1 MSTARPAAMKLR
13 PRSIIGFVAVLVAVA
28 LAWEAVKWIAGDP
41 WRLHA
46 TVAGIRIDYE
56 HFPPLKWTF
65 AKDLALPH
73 VWSIL
78 GVFGAPSTRVGP
90 PVWQVLIGASL
101 YTLREAFA
109 GFVVGALLGLG
120 LGALFVRFSVL
131 ERAFIPYVVASQT
144 IPLITIAPII
154 VIYLGAQWT
163 SVAFIAAYLTFF
175 PVTVAAL
182 RGLRAAD
189 PRAFELMRASAASE
203 TQIFWKLRLPASVPY
218 LFSAFRVSAAA
229 SIVGAII
236 GELPSGLPDGLGGQ
250 ILQTVQYYITG
261 PEKLWATVAAA
272 ALLGIVFVGLVVLA
286 ETVLTHGR
294 YRTTTAS

>member
-1 MSTARPAAMKLR
+1 MTLR
-13 PRSIIGFVAVLVAVA
+13 PRAIAGFFLVLVAVA
-28 LAWEAVKWIAGDP
+28 IIWEAAKWVAGDP

-46 TVAGIRIDYE
+46 TIVGIRIDYE
-56 HFPPLKWTF
+56 HFPPMRWNVVS
-65 AKDLALPH
+65 DLGLPH

-78 GVFGAPSTRVGP
+78 GVFGQPSTRVGP
-90 PVWQVLIGASL
+90 PVWQVLVGASL
-101 YTLREAFA
+101 YTLREAFVGFIA
-109 GFVVGALLGLG
+109 GAVLGLAI
-120 LGALFVRFSVL
+120 GAAFVRFHVL

-163 SVAFIAAYLTFF
+163 SVSVIAAYLTFF

-261 PEKLWATVAAA
+261 PEKLWATVAAS
-272 ALLGIVFVGLVVLA
+272 ALVGIVFVGIVVVA
-286 ETVLTHGR
+286 ETVMTRGR
-294 YRTTTAS
+294 YRATTV